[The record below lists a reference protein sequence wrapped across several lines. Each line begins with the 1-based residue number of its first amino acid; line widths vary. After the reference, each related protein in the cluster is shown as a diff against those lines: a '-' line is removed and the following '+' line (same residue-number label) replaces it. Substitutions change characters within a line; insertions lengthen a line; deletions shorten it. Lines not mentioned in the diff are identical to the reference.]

1 MKIYKSPPAR
11 LADYERNILKSLIDM
26 NIKSSASIARSANL
40 NQGAMVDAIGGNR
53 SINYDSLHSL
63 MNKIGLDDHWELR
76 RDIPHFFNLSADL
89 SPILPIVERLRDP
102 LLWWTPPVFSPG
114 PGVVDMNR
122 QALKTYFVIRSADG
136 HLIII
141 DRDPWRIGKGKKA
154 LVAAKDALP
163 FTPDHIQNLQWNGHD
178 VNAAKLNLL
187 PNKILPIMDIFRKDD
202 NYPNKNTLL
211 HMLFNEESPPTVPN
225 WDDVI
230 SYATSSKISP
240 TDVMQWMVS
249 SR

>member
-1 MKIYKSPPAR
+1 MTINKSPPVR

-26 NIKSSASIARSANL
+26 NIKSSGSIARSVNI

-63 MNKIGLDDHWELR
+63 MNKIGLDDHWALKS
-76 RDIPHFFNLSADL
+76 DTPHFFTLSADL
-89 SPILPIVERLRDP
+89 SPILVIIKRLRAP
-102 LLWWTPPVFSPG
+102 LLWWIPPVFSPG
-114 PGVVDMNR
+114 VVDMNS
-122 QALKTYFVIRSADG
+122 QALKTLFVIRSADG

-163 FTPDHIQNLQWNGHD
+163 FTPEHIQNLQWSGND
-178 VNAAKLNLL
+178 VSAAKLNLL

-202 NYPNKNTLL
+202 SHPNKNTLL

-240 TDVMQWMVS
+240 TDVMQWMES
-249 SR
+249 IR

>member
-1 MKIYKSPPAR
+1 MTINKSPPVR

-26 NIKSSASIARSANL
+26 NIKSSVSIARSVNI

-76 RDIPHFFNLSADL
+76 RDIPHFYNLSADL
-89 SPILPIVERLRDP
+89 SLILPIVERLKDP
-102 LLWWTPPVFSPG
+102 LLWWIPPVFSPS
-114 PGVVDMNR
+114 VVDMNC

-163 FTPDHIQNLQWNGHD
+163 FTPEHIQNLQWSGND
-178 VNAAKLNLL
+178 VRAAKLNLL

-202 NYPNKNTLL
+202 SNPDKNELL
-211 HMLFNEESPPTVPN
+211 HLLFNEESPSSDVS
-225 WDDVI
+225 WDAVI
-230 SYATSSKISP
+230 TYATSNNLSP
-240 TDVMQWMVS
+240 AVIMKWMHS
-249 SR
+249 IR